1 MANKTESDLPINKP
15 CESGKGKVR
24 DRIFEAAC
32 ELFYQQGIRCVGI
45 DAIVNAAGT
54 NKMSFYRSFASKD
67 ELVAAY
73 LRERACKHWELWDAT
88 IAPFAGSP
96 LRQILALFE
105 MQVLKAKESDS
116 CGCGFVNT
124 AVELRN
130 MEHPAREIIH
140 VAKAEMRRR
149 LRKLAKEAGA
159 RTPDVLGDA
168 LTLLAEGGAMSSI
181 SFSREENPISNVTKI
196 VKKLLEAYIPKTT
209 D

>member
-1 MANKTESDLPINKP
+1 MLNKTETDVSSNKA
-15 CESGKGKVR
+15 CEAVKGKVR
-24 DRIFEAAC
+24 DRIFETAC

-45 DAIVNAAGT
+45 DAIVSAAGT

-67 ELVAAY
+67 ELVAEY
-73 LRERACKHWELWDAT
+73 LRERERNYWEWWDAT

-96 LRQILALFE
+96 QRQILALFE
-105 MQVLKAKESDS
+105 AQVVKSQKRDS
-116 CGCGFVNT
+116 CGCGFVNA

-149 LRKLAKEAGA
+149 LRKLAKDAGA

-168 LTLLAEGGAMSSI
+168 LTLVAEGGAMSSV
-181 SFSREENPISNVTKI
+181 SFSSDENPFGNAAKI
-196 VKKLLEAYIPKTT
+196 VKKLLEAYIPKES